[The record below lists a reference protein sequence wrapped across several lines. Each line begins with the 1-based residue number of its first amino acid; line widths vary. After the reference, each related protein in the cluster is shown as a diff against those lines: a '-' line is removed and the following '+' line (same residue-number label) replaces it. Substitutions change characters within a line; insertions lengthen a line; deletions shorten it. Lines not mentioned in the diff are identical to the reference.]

1 MGTLK
6 IENRFFFTCTRREE
20 DFLTKFCEMADS
32 TTMYRLPPIIP
43 ANMEFDLPTRMY
55 KLPVINNFGPQEEV
69 EISKDDLQA
78 LNDLEKRQENILN
91 QLENLKLEV
100 EKLKIPPGK
109 SSANLQKKPGTKDI
123 VIRATPQHAPNVL
136 PLLCNQLMAIGLKVF
151 TSSHVHSSFLSKIPN
166 ELEDFLPNSNCNS
179 RGEADLCVTLI
190 WKDVGLDMELVT
202 SPTSTSVIKGEV
214 NLLRYVSRRFNVF
227 SVNELDEISIQVVE
241 SLLDTFHAEKWSS
254 GSNITSMVENSL
266 KKSQFLA
273 KKFSLADVYAMSIL
287 KKTKNNKPIL
297 EWLKR
302 CDLALKQ
309 G

>member
-1 MGTLK
+1 
-6 IENRFFFTCTRREE
+6 
-20 DFLTKFCEMADS
+20 MADS

-55 KLPVINNFGPQEEV
+55 KLPVINNFGPQEA

-100 EKLKIPPGK
+100 DKLKISPGK
-109 SSANLQKKPGTKDI
+109 SSGKPGTKDI
-123 VIRATPQHAPNVL
+123 VIRATPQYAPNVL
-136 PLLCNQLMAIGLKVF
+136 PLLCNQLMANGLKIF
-151 TSSHVHSSFLSKIPN
+151 TSSHVHSSFLNKIPN
-166 ELEDFLPNSNCNS
+166 ELVDFLPNSNCSS
-179 RGEADLCVTLI
+179 RSEADLCVTLI
-190 WKDVGLDMELVT
+190 WKDVGKDMELVT
-202 SPTSTSVIKGEV
+202 SPTSTAIIKGEV

-227 SVNELDEISIQVVE
+227 SVNELDEITIQVVE
-241 SLLDTFHAEKWSS
+241 NLLDTFHADKWSS
-254 GSNITSMVENSL
+254 GSNISSVVENSL

-273 KKFSLADVYAMSIL
+273 KKFSLADIYAMSML